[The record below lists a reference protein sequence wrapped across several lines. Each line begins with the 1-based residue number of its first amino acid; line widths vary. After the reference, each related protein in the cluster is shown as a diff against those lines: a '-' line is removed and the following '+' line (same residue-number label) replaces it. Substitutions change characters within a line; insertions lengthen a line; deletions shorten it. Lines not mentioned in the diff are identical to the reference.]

1 MPYGTRRG
9 YSQKM
14 KTSAPPT
21 ATVTRLKPKLEN
33 FCRNRPIARLEV
45 FGSVARGEE
54 SAESDLDLLV
64 TFAPGTPPGMAHFA
78 FVDDLEKE
86 LERLLECEVDL
97 IEREALE
104 QNPNPMWKTL
114 ILSEAKELYAAG

>member
-1 MPYGTRRG
+1 
-9 YSQKM
+9 M
-14 KTSAPPT
+14 KSLPPS
-21 ATVTRLKPKLEN
+21 TVTLTRLKPELEN

-54 SAESDLDLLV
+54 STGSDLDLLV
-64 TFAPGTPPGMAHFA
+64 TFAPGTPRGMAHFA

-86 LERLLECEVDL
+86 LERLLGCEVDL

-104 QNPNPMWKTL
+104 QNPNPMWRKL
-114 ILSEAKELYAAG
+114 IFSDARELYAAG